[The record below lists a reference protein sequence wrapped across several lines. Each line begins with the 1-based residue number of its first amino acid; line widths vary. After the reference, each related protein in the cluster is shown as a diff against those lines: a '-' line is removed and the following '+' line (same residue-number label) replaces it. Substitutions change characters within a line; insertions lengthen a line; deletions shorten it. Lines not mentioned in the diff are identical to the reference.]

1 MKSRYVSRFFIFFCK
16 FNVVFW
22 SALIGDLVWLTL
34 FVYLFIK
41 YDIISNL
48 WLLAEKFCVKN

>member
-1 MKSRYVSRFFIFFCK
+1 M
-16 FNVVFW
+16 
-22 SALIGDLVWLTL
+22 GDLIWLTL